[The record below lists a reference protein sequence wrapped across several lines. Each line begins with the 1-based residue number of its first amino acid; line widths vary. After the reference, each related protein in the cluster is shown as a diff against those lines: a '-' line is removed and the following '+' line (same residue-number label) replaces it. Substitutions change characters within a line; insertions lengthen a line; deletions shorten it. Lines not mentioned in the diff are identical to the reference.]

1 MPGKLIFIKTSECA
15 KIRVCNSD
23 KIRPEEAKMPIYEY
37 WCGSCQRK
45 ISVYKQ
51 DFSSTASCP
60 RCGNNNLKRVFSTF
74 AMHKTTKDVYEDILS
89 DRELTQGMLRNEP
102 RAMAEWNKRMTGG
115 EKSHPEYEEITDRM
129 ERGEWPLKQ
138 LGEKRK
144 EFFGEEPSKPE
155 TSD

>member
-1 MPGKLIFIKTSECA
+1 VPGKLIFIKTSQCA

-23 KIRPEEAKMPIYEY
+23 KIGPEEAKMPIYEY

-89 DRELTQGMLRNEP
+89 DRELTQGMMRNEP